1 MTRHT
6 RCALVTGVQ
15 TCALPISGGFMDP
28 RPPPPR
34 PRGADRRAA
43 AIAARAGRGGRSILA
58 DAIARGAGSARGDAL
73 RGDRKRVVSGKSV
86 SVRVDLGGRRS
97 IKKQNTSNL
106 HRSNTHNDIHDKPSI
121 NTIDTE

>member
-73 RGDRKRVVSGKSV
+73 RGPAARRPQPRKPARLAIA
-86 SVRVDLGGRRS
+86 RLGAGRYVPLR
-97 IKKQNTSNL
+97 
-106 HRSNTHNDIHDKPSI
+106 P
-121 NTIDTE
+121 